1 MSKNWYAEITVNAD
15 ETTPVFKFHVG
26 KTSSN
31 SVSVDGNLF
40 GSFTEMTDFLRFNES
55 KAVITDE
62 YGVTYT
68 LDELI
73 EVFRSYSAIDR
84 ARQYRVEGPGSGSG
98 RTRLDKDGFAVST
111 GVWF

>member
-62 YGVTYT
+62 NGVAYS
-68 LDELI
+68 LDELE
-73 EVFRSYSAIDR
+73 EVFRSYSITDR
-84 ARQYRVEGPGSGSG
+84 ARQYRVEGAGSD

-111 GVWF
+111 GAWS